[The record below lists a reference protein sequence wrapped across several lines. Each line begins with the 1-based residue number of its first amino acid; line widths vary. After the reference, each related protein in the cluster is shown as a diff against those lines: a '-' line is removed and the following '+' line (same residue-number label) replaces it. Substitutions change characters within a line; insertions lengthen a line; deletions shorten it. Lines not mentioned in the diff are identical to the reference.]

1 MPSSLSLLAG
11 TALAALVPM
20 AADAAAPAEAR
31 TWNFHADHVL
41 GTSFDMAVVTPR
53 ETEAQFAFAAA
64 QAEIARLDRVLSGWR
79 EDSELAAFN
88 ADPDHRASTDLAAVI
103 RACETWRVKSG
114 GAFDASLNT
123 CPSRLDL
130 DGIAKGYVIDKA
142 LAAARRAAPCATAMM
157 VDVGGDLACWG
168 DRAWAV
174 GVADPANPQDNAAPL
189 AVLVL
194 RDRALAVSGPGPRDR
209 VVDGQPVSHLID
221 PATGQP
227 APRRQAAVVALNAMD
242 ADAFATA
249 LAVLPPA
256 RGVALADSLP
266 GVEAMILD
274 VDGTRHESAGWASCQ
289 ATAPLPSG
297 FQVQVEYALPK
308 VEVANYR
315 KPYMIVWVTD
325 ADKNLIKTLLIL
337 GTKRDY
343 QEDNYVWWRRFG
355 RKNPGLLDS
364 VGRPTRAPGK
374 YTVGWDGTDDAGKP
388 VAQGLYLIHVEASR
402 EHGGH
407 TYQSIPVQLGAKPVA
422 AALPASDE
430 LGAIKVSY
438 GKRK

>member
-1 MPSSLSLLAG
+1 MPSPLSLLAG
-11 TALAALVPM
+11 TALAALAPA
-20 AADAAAPAEAR
+20 AADAAPKAEAQ

-41 GTSFDMAVVTPR
+41 GTNFDMAVVTPR
-53 ETEAQFAFAAA
+53 EAEAQFAFAAA
-64 QAEIARLDRVLSGWR
+64 QAEITRLDKVLSGWR
-79 EDSELAAFN
+79 DDSELTAFN
-88 ADPDHRASTDLAAVI
+88 ADAAHQASADLAAVV
-103 RACETWRVKSG
+103 RACETWRMRSG

-123 CPSRLDL
+123 CPARLDI
-130 DGIAKGYVIDKA
+130 DGIAKGYVIDKV

-157 VDVGGDLACWG
+157 IDIGGDLACWG
-168 DRAWAV
+168 DRTWAV
-174 GVADPANPQDNAAPL
+174 GVADPASPQDNAAPL
-189 AVLVL
+189 TVLAL

-209 VVDGQPVSHLID
+209 LVDGQPVSHLID
-221 PATGQP
+221 TTTGQP
-227 APRRQAAVVALNAMD
+227 APRRQAAVVAHTAMD
-242 ADAFATA
+242 ADALATA
-249 LAVLPPA
+249 LATLPPA
-256 RGVALADSLP
+256 RGVALAERMP

-274 VDGTRHESAGWASCQ
+274 ADGTRHETAGWVSCQ
-289 ATAPLPSG
+289 AAAPLPSG

-325 ADKNLIKTLLIL
+325 ADKNPIKTLLIL

-388 VAQGLYLIHVEASR
+388 VAQGAYLIHVEASR

-422 AALPASDE
+422 AALPAADE

-438 GKRK
+438 GQRK